1 MQWSHWMLDIPVLYH
16 SINVFWIV
24 AKLCGCQRQPCVGI
38 DGPRH
43 TGHGWD
49 LSEKKCHRQTISSC
63 HPQHHHYPAHNGLG
77 WQQWSIDCRR
87 EGGGVAS
94 PVEGGLGVAGLL
106 LDLLQPGALELGP
119 RVAAAQPGPRLGRVI
134 VIQLAHSH
142 SQLLSI
148 VNYAYCLYVTE
159 LSNN

>member
-1 MQWSHWMLDIPVLYH
+1 MKPL
-16 SINVFWIV
+16 NVRYSSSLSLHKCILNCSKTMWV
-24 AKLCGCQRQPCVGI
+24 SEAAMCGDWWAGY
-38 DGPRH
+38 

-77 WQQWSIDCRR
+77 WQQWSIECRR
-87 EGGGVAS
+87 EGGGGS

-119 RVAAAQPGPRLGRVI
+119 RVAAAQPGPGLGRVVI
-134 VIQLAHSH
+134 VQLAHSH

-159 LSNN
+159 LSSN